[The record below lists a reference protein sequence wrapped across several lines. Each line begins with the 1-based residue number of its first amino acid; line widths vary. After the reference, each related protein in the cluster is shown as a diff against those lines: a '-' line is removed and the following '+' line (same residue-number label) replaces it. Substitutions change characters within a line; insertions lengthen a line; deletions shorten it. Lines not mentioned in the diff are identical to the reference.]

1 MDTGGLAYSIWYLK
15 VACILLICLAGS
27 GSLVSAYHIPTVD
40 EGLLSDRGCY
50 IGAYLGGN
58 QGSNNVACV
67 NYYQKAQPN
76 PWETQIWDHPGT
88 YGERASDGVA
98 AVDTGID
105 TFRTSVE
112 SIHPG
117 SGNKQ
122 LLFSRYYNLA
132 SYPDSDYGK
141 IKYTPSSSCIA
152 WAEHVL
158 QQGGIPVI
166 VLYPW
171 SYTASDGTLDLS
183 VTAGGSKSGTQKL
196 SDIAGLCDALSK
208 KYPDKSGKAAT
219 ILICFGLE
227 YNAQWVVNP
236 SGNDS
241 IDDANKKAWRKAF
254 RTAYSVF
261 HAQANPSVQMIW
273 AGNIAQKKEDRL
285 YYWPGTGD
293 NGEQLSKDSVDWVG
307 MTWYPWPGGPTSL
320 TQLKG
325 FYDYYSVEK
334 KHPFIFMET
343 SADGQ
348 GSAEKEKQYK
358 ENQVTYLYNATT
370 LSAFPN
376 IKGIIWFDVIKG
388 EAKSGSDGTMVAK
401 NFLIPDGD
409 WDNHDK
415 SISIPGTLYSL
426 SNRTRMMSNLYPDA
440 AADSYFLG
448 KSGNL
453 VVADY
458 STRFG
463 RNAFS
468 IQLVDTS
475 KGQVTAW
482 KWDVNN
488 DTIPEYETKN
498 ATHTFDM
505 YGKYPI
511 NLTIKAGDE
520 EQTEMRVIRIP
531 GGLIS
536 DKPFIS
542 FGTNPDNGF
551 LFIDNTFYGRT
562 NGNEKFFQ
570 VPPGTHTIRIV
581 RDGYRPWSARYSLQ
595 WPEMK
600 SYGIINLTRN
610 PETK

>member
-1 MDTGGLAYSIWYLK
+1 MDMDELAHSKWYRK
-15 VACILLICLAGS
+15 VAYILLICLAGS
-27 GSLVSAYHIPTVD
+27 VCLVSAYHIPTTD
-40 EGLLSDRGCY
+40 EGLLSDSGCY

-58 QGSNNVACV
+58 QGSNNIACV
-67 NYYQKAQPN
+67 NYYQKAQSS

-88 YGERASDGVA
+88 YGERATDGVA

-105 TFRTSVE
+105 TFRTSVDTVH
-112 SIHPG
+112 SG
-117 SGNKQ
+117 AGNKQ

-141 IKYTPSSSCIA
+141 IPYTPSSSCIE
-152 WAEHVL
+152 WAERVL

-166 VLYPW
+166 ILYPW
-171 SYTASDGTLDLS
+171 AYTAADGTLDLS
-183 VTAGGSKSGTQKL
+183 TKAGGTKTGVQKL
-196 SDIAGLCDALSK
+196 YDIADKCDTLSK
-208 KYPDKSGKAAT
+208 KYLDRSGKPAT

-227 YNAQWVVNP
+227 YNAQSVVNP
-236 SGNDS
+236 DRNDS
-241 IDDANKKAWRKAF
+241 TDNANKKAWRKAF
-254 RTAYSVF
+254 RTAYSIV
-261 HAQANPSVQMIW
+261 HAHANSSVQVIW
-273 AGNIAQKKEDRL
+273 AGNIAQKKEDRW

-293 NGEQLSKDSVDWVG
+293 NGEQLNTDSVDWVG

-325 FYDYYSVEK
+325 FYDYYSDER

-348 GSAEKEKQYK
+348 GSSEKEKQYK

-370 LSAFPN
+370 LSTFPN

-401 NFLIPDGD
+401 NFLIPDGE
-409 WDNHDK
+409 WDNHDE
-415 SISIPGTLYSL
+415 SFSIPGTLYSS
-426 SNRTRMMSNLYPDA
+426 SNRTRMMSNLYPDSVS
-440 AADSYFLG
+440 DPYFIG
-448 KSGNL
+448 KSGDL
-453 VVADY
+453 VAADY
-458 STRFG
+458 TTRFG
-463 RNAFS
+463 RNALS

-475 KGQVTAW
+475 KGQVSAW

-498 ATHTFDM
+498 ATHTFAR
-505 YGKYPI
+505 YGKYPV

-520 EQTEMRVIRIP
+520 EQTEIRIIRIP
-531 GGLIS
+531 GGLVT

-542 FGTNPDNGF
+542 CGTKPDNGF
-551 LFIDNTFYGRT
+551 LFVDNRYYGRT
-562 NGNEKFFQ
+562 NGTEKFFQ
-570 VPPGTHTIRIV
+570 VPSGTHTIRV
-581 RDGYRPWSARYSLQ
+581 YRDGYMPWSARYSLQ

-600 SYGIINLTRN
+600 SCGIINLTRIQ
-610 PETK
+610 